1 MKLAVLK
8 TLSAKISGRKKPAG
22 IGARIEKFVLATVFA
37 VLFVIDLQWGLLRR
51 FVDIVQSIQSTAGS
65 VAFAGGFAIWV
76 GLFTYAARR
85 RAEMREMQKA
95 MEKATSEAERIG
107 VCYTLTG
114 LPNRRGLKAALAEFV
129 ARTAET
135 GGSAAVIAFD
145 IDRFKTLNDV
155 RGHPTGDKVLR
166 EISDRLALSVRDG
179 DFVAR
184 AGADEF
190 HVLLADVG
198 ADEATVIATQLQDDI
213 GRPIERGANPLM
225 VRASIGIAVFSGTE
239 PEIDVDTVMRRVD
252 IALQYAKAD
261 GGSAISTFNADMEM
275 SIRER
280 AQIERALDAA
290 IANGEIQ
297 PHFQPVIDLQSNR
310 ISGFEVLARWAHPER
325 GTIPPSVFIPI
336 AEEMGLLGRLTTTI
350 LRRACAAARDWPA
363 HIKLAVNIS
372 PVDFKNPW
380 LAQEILQTL
389 VEVGFPPQRLEL
401 EITEN
406 ALVVDQEQAM
416 KTITSLK
423 NQGITISLDDFGTG
437 YSSLHHL
444 RVLPFDKIKIDQS
457 FVKTMRDNADSRMIV
472 KAIIGLSGSLGLP
485 TTAEGIETNNN
496 AELLRDLGCTL
507 GQGFL
512 YSKAVPSRDV
522 PTLLDLL
529 ASQAIHPDQRI
540 DVEGIDEASLP
551 GPVAIEAK
559 ADDAVETAEAETGPV
574 ARVVP
579 PEAEPVSAP
588 APAPV
593 EMSADPVA
601 ALRAR
606 ARSA

>member
-1 MKLAVLK
+1 MRLAPLHKLPPSVVHIA
-8 TLSAKISGRKKPAG
+8 
-22 IGARIEKFVLATVFA
+22 ARVEKFVLATLFA
-37 VLFVIDLQWGLLRR
+37 VLLTIDLQWGLLRR
-51 FVDIVQSIQSTAGS
+51 FITILEGIQSTAGS
-65 VAFAGGFAIWV
+65 VALAGGFALWV
-76 GLFTYAARR
+76 GVFTYAARR
-85 RAEMREMQKA
+85 RAELREAQA
-95 MEKATSEAERIG
+95 GLAEAEAEAERVG
-107 VCYTLTG
+107 VCDPLTG
-114 LPNRRGLKAALAEFV
+114 LPNRRGMQAGLQ
-129 ARTAET
+129 ARIAVMRAS
-135 GGSAAVIAFD
+135 GGRAAVIAFD
-145 IDRFKTLNDV
+145 IDRFKTLNEV
-155 RGHPTGDKVLR
+155 RGQACGDRVLI
-166 EISDRLALSVRDG
+166 ELSDRLAVAVRPG

-184 AGADEF
+184 AGPDEF

-198 ADEATVIATQLQDDI
+198 PDEAMVIASQLQDDV
-213 GRPIERGANPLM
+213 GRPFRAENPPLQI
-225 VRASIGIAVFSGTE
+225 RASVGIAVFDAAD
-239 PEIDVDTVMRRVD
+239 PALDVELVMRRVD

-261 GGSAISTFNADMEM
+261 GGSGISAFEDDMEM

-280 AQIERALDAA
+280 AQLERSLEVAL
-290 IANGEIQ
+290 ANGEIQ

-310 ISGFEVLARWAHPER
+310 ISGFEVLARWNHPER
-325 GTIPPSVFIPI
+325 GPISPSVFIPI
-336 AEEMGLLGRLTTTI
+336 AEEMGLLGELTTVI

-389 VEVGFPPQRLEL
+389 TEVGFPPQRLEL

-423 NQGITISLDDFGTG
+423 NQGISIALDDFGTG

-496 AELLRDLGCTL
+496 ADLLRDLGCTN

-512 YSKAVPSRDV
+512 FSKAVPGRDV
-522 PTLLDLL
+522 PTLLSNL
-529 ASQAIHPDQRI
+529 AQQAVHPELRP
-540 DVEGIDEASLP
+540 DVEGREEAGLP
-551 GPVAIEAK
+551 GPAA
-559 ADDAVETAEAETGPV
+559 TAASSAATTAAAAAQVPNPAETEPLAAPV
-574 ARVVP
+574 AQ
-579 PEAEPVSAP
+579 SA
-588 APAPV
+588 
-593 EMSADPVA
+593 
-601 ALRAR
+601 
-606 ARSA
+606 

>member
-1 MKLAVLK
+1 MSLAALQ
-8 TLSAKISGRKKPAG
+8 TFSAKFSGRKKASG
-22 IGARIEKFVLATVFA
+22 VGARIEKFVLATIFA

-65 VAFAGGFAIWV
+65 IAFAAGFAIWV

-85 RAEMREMQKA
+85 CAEAREMRMA
-95 MEKATSEAERIG
+95 VEKANAETERIG
-107 VCYTLTG
+107 VCDALTG
-114 LPNRRGLKAALAEFV
+114 LPNRRGLKAALTELV

-135 GGSAAVIAFD
+135 GSSAAMIAFD

-155 RGHPTGDKVLR
+155 RGHPTGDKVLL
-166 EISDRLALSVRDG
+166 EISDRLAVSVRDG

-184 AGADEF
+184 VGADEF

-198 ADEATVIATQLQDDI
+198 PDEATVIATQLQDDI
-213 GRPIERGANPLM
+213 GRPIERGPNPLM

-239 PEIDVDTVMRRVD
+239 PDLDVDTVMRRVD

-261 GGSAISTFNADMEM
+261 GGSGISTFNADMEM

-310 ISGFEVLARWAHPER
+310 ISGFEVLSRWVHPER

-389 VEVGFPPQRLEL
+389 IEVGFPPQRLEL

-512 YSKAVPSRDV
+512 YSKAVPSREV
-522 PTLLDLL
+522 PTLLEML
-529 ASQAIHPDQRI
+529 ASQAVHPDRRI

-551 GPVAIEAK
+551 GPVAIEEK
-559 ADDAVETAEAETGPV
+559 VAEAAET
-574 ARVVP
+574 
-579 PEAEPVSAP
+579 EAEAGSDALVAPAVPQIAEPAPPP
-588 APAPV
+588 APAARPV
-593 EMSADPVA
+593 DPVA

-606 ARSA
+606 ARTA